1 MIKHTEYIKLPLAVE
16 QLFSQIKE
24 STIQTYQPISC
35 GYTHSYELKK
45 MSDFRLM
52 EGVIVPPHDDGI
64 AGYRA
69 ILILHNPSNSYI
81 IRGTN
86 QNLSPQ
92 KRGTMVVLDIN
103 AQHEVRSKDPNG
115 RLGSWAGLV
124 WGLGGHPLIK
134 TQWSVEEVA
143 KKAKGEFINL
153 CHSILEE
160 NLEPSEQLTATTAPN
175 LFPKAKI
182 SASSLESL
190 QSSSCLEYG

>member
-1 MIKHTEYIKLPLAVE
+1 MIKHTEYIKLPLAAE
-16 QLFSQIKE
+16 QLFSRLKE
-24 STIQTYQPISC
+24 NTIQAYQPISC

-134 TQWSVEEVA
+134 TQWSVEKVA
-143 KKAKGEFINL
+143 KKAKDEFISL

-160 NLEPSEQLTATTAPN
+160 NLETTKQLAVKTDPD
-175 LFPKAKI
+175 LPHKAEI
-182 SASSLESL
+182 SANSLGSL
-190 QSSSCLEYG
+190 QSSNYLEYG